1 MLYYSVM
8 EHVVNRPKLKKPQ
21 YADCYDRTYKIR
33 FHNCRIRQD
42 ATNPKQKAVIDYEEQ
57 VDRHIPLH
65 PIHRK
70 TKKQENQC
78 NHNGHNNQKRNQ

>member
-42 ATNPKQKAVIDYEEQ
+42 ATDPKQKAVTDLEEQ
-57 VDRHIPLH
+57 VDRPPTTTGRVKSGEAIKPQ
-65 PIHRK
+65 R
-70 TKKQENQC
+70 T
-78 NHNGHNNQKRNQ
+78 